1 MECILKIEK
10 NCWNRLD
17 EYFSSIVLLHG
28 KVLYVSDENIDHL
41 FGHRIKPILKKYANL
56 KEQFVDNNTIEYA
69 MDIAERVIA
78 TDIQFIVG
86 LGGGKVLDIC
96 KYAAYV
102 SKTKFI
108 SIPTI
113 VSNDGIASPIA
124 VLKRQDG
131 KPKSLGCAIPYALFV
146 DLEVIMKSP
155 IKYIKAGIGDTLS
168 NYTALYD
175 WKLAVKAKKENMKDL
190 AYLMSS
196 TALDTLLNCRFTQM
210 DYPFIKSLVQSLV
223 LSGIAM
229 DFAGT
234 SRPCSG
240 AEHLFSHALDYY
252 SKQTNLHGL
261 QVALGSIVM
270 AKLQNR
276 KYDFLLTYLKNFDVQ
291 INPKILN
298 ITKEDFILCM
308 NKAKSLRPDK
318 YTILDEVTLNDALL
332 SSIYDE
338 LCEEL

>member
-10 NCWNRLD
+10 NCWDHLD
-17 EYFSSIVLLHG
+17 EYLSKIIKHKE
-28 KVLYVSDENIDHL
+28 KVLYVSDENIDKM
-41 FGHRIKPILKKYANL
+41 FGHRIKPVIEKYGILKEHL
-56 KEQFVDNNTIEYA
+56 VDNNTIEYA
-69 MDIAERVIA
+69 MSIAGRIIA

-96 KYAAYV
+96 KYAAYI

-146 DLEVIMKSP
+146 DISVIMNSP
-155 IKYIKAGIGDTLS
+155 VKYIKAGIGDTLS
-168 NYTALYD
+168 NFTALYD
-175 WKLAVKAKKENMKDL
+175 WKLACNANKETMKDL

-196 TALDTLLNCRFTQM
+196 TALDTLLNCIFAKM
-210 DYPFIKSLVQSLV
+210 NYSFIKNLVQSLV
-223 LSGIAM
+223 MSGIAM

-252 SKQTNLHGL
+252 AKQPNLHGF

-270 AKLQNR
+270 AKLQKQN
-276 KYDFLLTYLKNFDVQ
+276 YTFLLTYLKHFDVDIHPKTLQ
-291 INPKILN
+291 IS
-298 ITKEDFILCM
+298 KEDFILCM
-308 NKAKSLRPDK
+308 HKAKSLRPDK
-318 YTILDEVTLNDALL
+318 YTILDEITLTDELL
-332 SSIYDE
+332 SQIYDE

>member
-28 KVLYVSDENIDHL
+28 KVLYVSDEHL

-131 KPKSLGCAIPYALFV
+131 KPKSLGCAKHQRF
-146 DLEVIMKSP
+146 KS
-155 IKYIKAGIGDTLS
+155 S
-168 NYTALYD
+168 
-175 WKLAVKAKKENMKDL
+175 
-190 AYLMSS
+190 
-196 TALDTLLNCRFTQM
+196 
-210 DYPFIKSLVQSLV
+210 
-223 LSGIAM
+223 
-229 DFAGT
+229 
-234 SRPCSG
+234 
-240 AEHLFSHALDYY
+240 
-252 SKQTNLHGL
+252 
-261 QVALGSIVM
+261 
-270 AKLQNR
+270 
-276 KYDFLLTYLKNFDVQ
+276 
-291 INPKILN
+291 KIL
-298 ITKEDFILCM
+298 
-308 NKAKSLRPDK
+308 
-318 YTILDEVTLNDALL
+318 
-332 SSIYDE
+332 
-338 LCEEL
+338 

>member
-10 NCWNRLD
+10 DCWDHLD
-17 EYFSSIVLLHG
+17 HYFSDVIKLSG
-28 KVLYVSDENIDHL
+28 KILYVSSDHIDGL
-41 FGHRIKPILKKYANL
+41 FGHRIKPVLEKYGTL
-56 KEQFVDNNTIEYA
+56 KEELIDQNTIEYA
-69 MDIAERVIA
+69 MRIAERIIA
-78 TDIQFIVG
+78 TDIKFIVG
-86 LGGGKVLDIC
+86 LGGGKVLDVC

-131 KPKSLGCAIPYALFV
+131 KPKSLGCAVPFALLV
-146 DLEVIMKSP
+146 DLRVIMNSP
-155 IKYIKAGIGDTLS
+155 IEYIKAGIGDTLS
-168 NYTALYD
+168 NFTALYD
-175 WKLAVKAKKENMKDL
+175 WKLAAKAKKETIKDL

-196 TALDTLLNCRFTQM
+196 TAMDTLIGCRFNTFN
-210 DYPFIKSLVQSLV
+210 YPFTKSLVQSLV

-252 SKQTNLHGL
+252 ADTHNLHGL

-270 AKLQNR
+270 AKLQKR
-276 KYDFLLTYLKNFDVQ
+276 DYDFLLSYLKHFEVD
-291 INPKILN
+291 INPKTLN
-298 ITKEDFILCM
+298 ISKELFMTCM
-308 NKAKSLRPDK
+308 YQAKSLRPDK
-318 YTILDEVTLNDALL
+318 YTILDEVQLNDELL
-332 SSIYDE
+332 SNIYDE

>member
-10 NCWNRLD
+10 NCWDNLD
-17 EYFSSIVLLHG
+17 IYFSSLIHLNG
-28 KVLYVSDENIDHL
+28 KILYVSDENVDQL
-41 FGHRIKPILKKYANL
+41 FGHRIKPVIEKYGILKTQY
-56 KEQFVDNNTIEYA
+56 VDNNTIEYA
-69 MDIAERVIA
+69 MDIAERIIA
-78 TDIQFIVG
+78 TDIQYIVG
-86 LGGGKVLDIC
+86 LGGGKVLDVC

-113 VSNDGIASPIA
+113 ISNDGISSPIA

-131 KPKSLGCAIPYALFV
+131 KPKSLGCAIPFALFV
-146 DLEVIMKSP
+146 DLNVIINSP
-155 IKYIKAGIGDTLS
+155 SKYIKAGIGDTLS

-175 WKLAVKAKKENMKDL
+175 WKLACIAKKETMKDL

-196 TALDTLLNCRFTQM
+196 TALDTLLNYRYETL
-210 DYPFIKSLVQSLV
+210 DYSFIKILVQSLV

-229 DFAGT
+229 DFANT

-252 SKQTNLHGL
+252 LPHPTLHGF

-276 KYDFLLTYLKNFDVQ
+276 EYSFILKYLKQFEVD
-291 INPKILN
+291 IHPKTLGIR
-298 ITKEDFILCM
+298 KEDFILCM
-308 NKAKSLRPDK
+308 QKARSLRPGK
-318 YTILDEVTLNDALL
+318 YTILDIVELNDEMLAK
-332 SSIYDE
+332 IYDE

>member
-10 NCWNRLD
+10 NCWNHLD
-17 EYFSSIVLLHG
+17 HYFSSTIHLGG
-28 KVLYVSDENIDHL
+28 KVLYVYDENIDQM
-41 FGHRIKPILKKYANL
+41 FGHRIKPIIQKYAIL
-56 KEQFVDNNTIEYA
+56 KEQLVQNNTIEDA
-69 MDIAERVIA
+69 MSIAGRIIA
-78 TDIQFIVG
+78 TDIQYVVG

-96 KYAAYV
+96 KYAAYI

-131 KPKSLGCAIPYALFV
+131 KPKSLGCQVPYAILV
-146 DLEVIMKSP
+146 DLEVIMNSP
-155 IKYIKAGIGDTLS
+155 AKYIKAGIGDTLS

-175 WKLAVKAKKENMKDL
+175 WKLAAKAHKEPIKDL

-196 TALDTLLNCRFTQM
+196 TALDTLLNCRFSFV
-210 DYPFIKSLVQSLV
+210 DYPFIKSLVESLI

-252 SKQTNLHGL
+252 GKQSNLHGF

-270 AKLQNR
+270 AKLQKREYN
-276 KYDFLLTYLKNFDVQ
+276 FLLTYLKNFSVD
-291 INPKILN
+291 INPKTLN
-298 ITKEDFILCM
+298 ITKDDFILCM
-308 NKAKSLRPDK
+308 HQAKTLRPDK
-318 YTILDEVTLNDALL
+318 YTILDQVHLTDELL